1 MHNSIQH
8 SFGQINEV
16 RLVLGDQLYQG
27 HSWYKEVRTDIL
39 YLMIELPQ
47 EQDYVRHHIQKT
59 LCFFL
64 AMRAFAENLRDSGHQ
79 VLYITLDSP
88 HNPKNLAQHILDT
101 LQHHEAFCFAYQ
113 LPDEY
118 RLDQQLQSIGRACK
132 AKNID
137 VSVYDT
143 QHFLTKREDF
153 ADFFGDKS
161 PVMERFYRHM
171 RAKFGVLM
179 EGPLSKAKPLGG
191 KWNYDV
197 ANRKKWPKGKQPLEP
212 LLFSYDVSS
221 LLTMLDDL
229 EVQTVGR
236 PPMNNIIHHP
246 ITRQDHLDMLD
257 FFIDQCLPQFG
268 LYQDAMTDVSWTLYH
283 SRISFGLNTKILH
296 PLEVIRKVEQRFLD
310 DPNHA
315 SIEQVEGF
323 IRQILGWR
331 EYMRGVY
338 WKHMPSYATLNE
350 LEGGRKLPSWFWD
363 GKTNMNCQA
372 NAIGQSLDHAYAHHI
387 QRLMVTGNFTLL
399 AGIEPSEVDAWYLGI
414 YLDAIE
420 WVQMPNTRGMS
431 QFADGGIV
439 GTKPYA
445 ASANYMM
452 KMGDYCKKCSYNA
465 KLRHGENACPLN
477 SLYWNFINR
486 HEDKL
491 ASNRRMWMPYQAWR
505 KFDHQEK
512 VKVLEQAE
520 YYLSNLESL

>member
-1 MHNSIQH
+1 MSSSASH
-8 SFGQINEV
+8 SFSKVNEV
-16 RLVLGDQLYQG
+16 RLILGDQLNHD
-27 HSWYKEVRTDIL
+27 HSWFRGVRKDVL
-39 YLMIELPQ
+39 YVMIELPQ
-47 EQDYVRHHIQKT
+47 EQEYVRHHIQKT

-64 AMRAFAENLRDSGHQ
+64 AMRAFANHLQKAGHQ
-79 VLYITLDSP
+79 VLYIALDSKD
-88 HNPKNLAQHILDT
+88 NPKSLAQHIDEIVQRHSPL
-101 LQHHEAFCFAYQ
+101 CFAYQ

-118 RLDQQLQSIGRACK
+118 RLDKLLQSIGNECE
-132 AKNID
+132 AKKIEVNA
-137 VSVYDT
+137 YDT
-143 QHFLTKREDF
+143 EHFLTEREDF

-179 EGPLSKAKPLGG
+179 DGPSSKAKPLGG

-197 ANRKKWPKGKQPLEP
+197 ANRKKWPKDKQPLEP
-212 LLFSYDVSS
+212 LLFHHDVSA

-229 EVQTVGR
+229 GVQTIGH
-236 PPMNNIIHHP
+236 PPKDNVIQHP
-246 ITRQDHLDMLD
+246 VTRQDHLEMLD
-257 FFIDQCLPQFG
+257 FFVDQCLPEFG

-283 SRISFGLNTKILH
+283 SRISFGLNTKLLH
-296 PLEVIRKVEQRFLD
+296 PLEVIRKVEERFIE
-310 DPNHA
+310 DPDHA

-338 WKHMPSYATLNE
+338 WKHMPTYATLNE
-350 LEGGRKLPSWFWD
+350 LENGRKLPSWFWD
-363 GKTNMNCQA
+363 GKTDMYCQA
-372 NAIGQSLDHAYAHHI
+372 HAIGQSLDHAYAHHI

-439 GTKPYA
+439 GTKPYV
-445 ASANYMM
+445 ASANYMS

-465 KLRHGENACPLN
+465 KLRHGEKACPLN
-477 SLYWNFINR
+477 SLYWDFINR
-486 HEDKL
+486 HEEKL

-505 KFDHQEK
+505 KFDHEEK
-512 VKVLEQAE
+512 VKVLKQAE
-520 YYLSNLESL
+520 YYLNNLESL

>member
-1 MHNSIQH
+1 MSSLQGKRA
-8 SFGQINEV
+8 GQFNEV
-16 RLVLGDQLYQG
+16 RLILGDQLNIE
-27 HSWYKEVRTDIL
+27 HSWFRATRVDVV

-47 EQDYVRHHIQKT
+47 EQHYVRHHIQKT

-64 AMRAFAENLRDSGHQ
+64 AMRAFAEDLQRKGHQ
-79 VLYITLDSP
+79 VHYVRLDSP
-88 HNPKNLAQHILDT
+88 ENPQSLEAHIT
-101 LQHHEAFCFAYQ
+101 AAIEHYGASCFAYQ

-118 RLDQQLQSIGRACK
+118 RLDEQLRSISDSCRSS
-132 AKNID
+132 NID
-137 VSVYDT
+137 TDIYDT
-143 QHFLTKREDF
+143 EHFLTERNDF
-153 ADFFGDKS
+153 SDFFGDKT

-171 RAKFGVLM
+171 RTKFQILM
-179 EGPLSKAKPLGG
+179 DGPSSKAKPLGG

-197 ANRKKWPKGKQPLEP
+197 ANRKKWPKNKQPLEP
-212 LLFSYDVSS
+212 LLFDHDVTS
-221 LLTMLDDL
+221 LIAMLDDL
-229 EVQTVGR
+229 EIQTIGR
-236 PPMNNIIHHP
+236 PPQNNVIQHP
-246 ITRQDHLDMLD
+246 VTRQDHLDMLD
-257 FFIDQCLPQFG
+257 FFIDKCLPEFG

-283 SRISFGLNTKILH
+283 SRISFGLNTKLLH
-296 PLEVIRKVEQRFLD
+296 PLEVIRKVEERFSK
-310 DPNHA
+310 DPDHA

-350 LEGGRKLPSWFWD
+350 LENKRQLPSWFWN
-363 GKTNMNCQA
+363 GNTKMYCQA
-372 NAIGQSLDHAYAHHI
+372 HAIGQSLDHAYAHHI

-399 AGIEPSEVDAWYLGI
+399 AGIEPSEVDAWYLGV

-439 GTKPYA
+439 GTKPYV
-445 ASANYMM
+445 ASANYMS

-465 KLRHGENACPLN
+465 KLRHGEKACPLN
-477 SLYWNFINR
+477 ALYWDFINR

-505 KFDHQEK
+505 KFDHEEK

-520 YYLSNLESL
+520 YYLNNIESL